1 MKKAEIFNYTWYPYD
16 WMSSEK
22 VFDLTLSQRG
32 LYRELIDLC
41 MTEDNKVKINF
52 NGWARKYNSSLEE
65 IVSILPVLER
75 LDLIIVED
83 DYLSIP
89 SCEIRLNKIST
100 ARSNGSKG
108 GAPLGNSNAKKQSET
123 TQEQPKNN
131 PKTNYNYNYKDNSNN
146 NSKNTDI
153 GGWEKVIGLFPP
165 TKHNGL
171 IEAAIIW
178 NTLEQKDKQSVM
190 RHLNPYIKNTEE
202 RFMKQIGNYFNER
215 MWENMKSKPT
225 SSKMKMLDYNFIEW
239 IKEELEFERF
249 DEARTYLAS
258 LQVND
263 RESFN
268 DLENE
273 YKQLKNN

>member
-1 MKKAEIFNYTWYPYD
+1 MLGWGTLHFDGGFLIYIIMAKDKNSFLIYCDIIHTVEKLTDEQSGKLFKHLLKYVNDLNPIPEDIVTEIAFEPIKQ
-16 WMSSEK
+16 SLK
-22 VFDLTLSQRG
+22 RDLL
-32 LYRELIDLC
+32 
-41 MTEDNKVKINF
+41 
-52 NGWARKYNSSLEE
+52 KYNDKSAKNAE
-65 IVSILPVLER
+65 
-75 LDLIIVED
+75 
-83 DYLSIP
+83 
-89 SCEIRLNKIST
+89 
-100 ARSNGSKG
+100 NGRKG
-108 GAPLGNSNAKKQSET
+108 AEKRWN
-123 TQEQPKNN
+123 KNN
-131 PKTNYNYNYKDNSNN
+131 ESSQTMATIANAIIPMAKMADSDSDSDITN
-146 NSKNTDI
+146 NSDKN

-165 TKHNGL
+165 TKQNG
-171 IEAAIIW
+171 IIDAAIVW
-178 NTLEQKDKQSVM
+178 NSLEQKQKQSVM

-215 MWENMKSKPT
+215 MWENMKSKPV
-225 SSKMKMLDYNFIEW
+225 SSKIKMLDYNFIEW